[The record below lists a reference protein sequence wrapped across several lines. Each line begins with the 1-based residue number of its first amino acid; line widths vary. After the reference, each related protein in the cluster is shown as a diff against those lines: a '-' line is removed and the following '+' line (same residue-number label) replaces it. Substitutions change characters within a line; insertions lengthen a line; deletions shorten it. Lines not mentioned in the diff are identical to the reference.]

1 MTFYIYILSIIVFI
15 VLFLWDELKCSGQLT
30 VETTLQILIVGLA
43 PVVNT
48 AAILWFI
55 IDSAGD
61 SIVYRKGGKK

>member
-15 VLFLWDELKCSGQLT
+15 ALFLWDELKCSGQLT
-30 VETTLQILIVGLA
+30 VKTILQILIVGLI

-48 AAILWFI
+48 VVIFWFI
-55 IDSAGD
+55 FDSTGD